1 MGNVK
6 DFDFDGWATK
16 NNIKCADGRT
26 IMHNAFI
33 VNDGMTVPL
42 VWNHRHDTTSAVLGH
57 CLLENRDEGVYCY
70 GSFNNTQAAKDAKEQ
85 LQHGD
90 ITSLSIYAN
99 NLVQKG
105 SDVLHGVIRE
115 VSLVL
120 AGSNPGAFIESVL
133 QHGMPIDE
141 EDEEGLIY
149 SGENIVLSHSL
160 ENVKKKDD
168 EKEDDKEDDKEV
180 EVKKEETKEVE
191 VKKDEPKE
199 EKESE
204 TKEVEVKK
212 KESEEKEVK
221 EELKKEDNKKSEN
234 DDKSE
239 ENKTDESEEDEDT
252 KKSKKTNGGS
262 VMAHSAEG
270 TGEKQEKTIEEIINT
285 MNDEQKDAMY
295 AMIGA
300 AVESVENGGNDEDS
314 DEEDEKMKHN
324 LFDTDSNV
332 EENYLQ
338 HSMILGGI
346 LEDAKKKHAGS
357 LRDMI
362 TDAMADGTLS
372 HAIPTDGMDVYGRGE
387 WRDNIPQG
395 RPTVYGFND
404 PEALYPD
411 PKAFSNVPEW
421 IQRNQ
426 DWVTMLLGGVH
437 RSPFSRIK
445 SVFAN
450 ITEDEA
456 RAKGYIK
463 THQKKEEIFSLL
475 KRVTLPTTIYKKQR
489 MDKDDVDDIT
499 DFDVVAW
506 IKGEMRIML
515 NEEIARAILIGDGRD
530 ASSDDKVREDCIRPI
545 ASDVDLFTIKT
556 PVAVAHG
563 ATGAEKADEF
573 IDAVVRARVDYRGSG
588 TPTLFTTEE
597 WVTEMLL
604 LKDGIGHRLYKTEAE
619 LATALRVS
627 KIVTVEVMKNATIGI
642 PQSVGTGTATI
653 TVDKPL
659 LAIIVNPID
668 YNVGNDKG
676 SAIDTFDD
684 FDIDFNQYKWLMET
698 RMSGCLVRPFSAISV
713 YLEEA
718 AG

>member
-1 MGNVK
+1 MSNMN
-6 DFDFDGWATK
+6 FDFDGWATK
-16 NNIKCADGRT
+16 NNIKCADGKT
-26 IMHNAFI
+26 IRDNAFE

-57 CLLENRDEGVYCY
+57 CLLENRKEGVYCY
-70 GSFNNTQAAKDAKEQ
+70 GFFNNTQAGRDAKEQ

-120 AGSNPGAFIESVL
+120 AGANPGAFIESVV
-133 QHGMPIDE
+133 QHGMPMD
-141 EDEEGLIY
+141 EDEEEGVIY
-149 SGENIVLSHSL
+149 SGEDLYISHST
-160 ENVKKKDD
+160 DD
-168 EKEDDKEDDKEV
+168 TDYNDD
-180 EVKKEETKEVE
+180 
-191 VKKDEPKE
+191 
-199 EKESE
+199 
-204 TKEVEVKK
+204 
-212 KESEEKEVK
+212 SEEY
-221 EELKKEDNKKSEN
+221 EEYEDPNEGGEN
-234 DDKSE
+234 MDGY
-239 ENKTDESEEDEDT
+239 DEGVSVQDVIDT
-252 KKSKKTNGGS
+252 MT
-262 VMAHSAEG
+262 
-270 TGEKQEKTIEEIINT
+270 
-285 MNDEQKDAMY
+285 DEQKDAMY

-300 AVESVENGGNDEDS
+300 AVEGDLDISHSDMDDDYDEEYDEDDYDEEYDEDDYDEDYEDEELKHSDDEEDEEDEEEDDEEGDTIQDIIDTMTDEQKDAMYAMIGAALENQKNS
-314 DEEDEKMKHN
+314 DEEDEEMKHN
-324 LFDTDSNV
+324 LFDTEDYEGDV
-332 EENYLQ
+332 LQ
-338 HSMILGGI
+338 HSMILGEI
-346 LEDAKKKHAGS
+346 LEDAKNKRSGS

-362 TDAMADGTLS
+362 DEAISDGTLS

-387 WRDNIPQG
+387 WRDEIPQG

-404 PEALYPD
+404 PEALFPE
-411 PKAFSNVPEW
+411 PKAFSNIPEW

-426 DWVTMLLGGVH
+426 DWVALLLGGVH

-475 KRVTLPTTIYKKQR
+475 KRVTTPTTVYKKQR
-489 MDKDDVDDIT
+489 MDKDDVVDIT

-515 NEEIARAILIGDGRD
+515 NEELARAILIGDGRD
-530 ASSDDKVREDCIRPI
+530 ATSDDKINETCIRPI

-556 PVAVAHG
+556 PVSVAHG
-563 ATGAEKADEF
+563 ATGAEKADTF
-573 IDAVVRARVDYRGSG
+573 IDAVIRARTDYRGSG

-627 KIVTVEVMKNATIGI
+627 RIVTVEVMKNATIGI
-642 PQSVGTGTATI
+642 PQSVGTGTAT
-653 TVDKPL
+653 TVVEKPL
-659 LAIIVNPID
+659 LAVIVNPLD

-676 SAIDTFDD
+676 GSIETFDD

-698 RMSGCLVRPFSAISV
+698 RVSGALTKPFSAISV
-713 YLEEA
+713 YLDEA